1 MNRERGR
8 LRVAVVAAIVTV
20 SEYGPPAHVPIY
32 INPYPQVPEDSS
44 SKEDRGPAPP
54 VDGYQN
60 LILGDR
66 EPAQQQRDQPPARG
80 PAPPKN
86 AHPQQ
91 SRLDEIAR
99 QVQKLLQDD
108 QGNVDLNKVP
118 KPVNKPGSKAPGF
131 SPKRRNTMREAE
143 NIVKRSGYEA
153 VPKTRTND
161 GLTIHSS
168 GYNFDGEDL
177 PPTETGSPSYPA
189 DEPDQSNYGNNNDG
203 DDGIDEG
210 ENTNEGGYPRIQ
222 KGYRQKT
229 TTTTTTTRR
238 PTTTTRRTT
247 TTQRTTTTRRTPAPT
262 TTKRPAPQRA
272 TTTQEY
278 DAPPVAHPPTTTQP
292 PIDEGYV
299 TEAAAPAPYGGN
311 NIQPEH
317 QPPVDQQY
325 EETHKVDPYA
335 ALAEHSS
342 GTPPPLGAHDLL
354 SLDAKAYVEEHKRM
368 QRAMAKKIYSEM
380 RRQLKR
386 ELGFGESLSASSD
399 AEHENEEKDASAEK
413 LKGAELPA
421 LAGYQGP
428 EPSGYDS
435 AVPAPEPTTVHPDT
449 GYGGEETTVAETTI
463 APVTLPAHIRTIVA
477 NFAKQMEKQAKKTR
491 AEASG
496 QATTP
501 KEFSFDGSADRA
513 TPATP
518 SDGYDTVTQG
528 YDEPTEE
535 KPRNGGGAQGAY
547 GGYSASHGAPSPTSI
562 QDKASGEQEE
572 EEYPKRRGARFV
584 PFHQDGEKLRVPLV
598 WLRDHCRNTASYNH
612 QTEQRKMDCCGL
624 TSRAVLRADDRAIRI
639 NSDGILEIEWLDGLQ
654 SSFTAEQLKSW
665 GQMSKPV
672 KSSDLH
678 ELWTGISLKEMPR
691 IPF

>member
-8 LRVAVVAAIVTV
+8 LRVVVVAAIVTV

-189 DEPDQSNYGNNNDG
+189 DEPD
-203 DDGIDEG
+203 
-210 ENTNEGGYPRIQ
+210 
-222 KGYRQKT
+222 
-229 TTTTTTTRR
+229 
-238 PTTTTRRTT
+238 
-247 TTQRTTTTRRTPAPT
+247 
-262 TTKRPAPQRA
+262 
-272 TTTQEY
+272 
-278 DAPPVAHPPTTTQP
+278 H
-292 PIDEGYV
+292 
-299 TEAAAPAPYGGN
+299 
-311 NIQPEH
+311 
-317 QPPVDQQY
+317 
-325 EETHKVDPYA
+325 
-335 ALAEHSS
+335 
-342 GTPPPLGAHDLL
+342 
-354 SLDAKAYVEEHKRM
+354 
-368 QRAMAKKIYSEM
+368 
-380 RRQLKR
+380 
-386 ELGFGESLSASSD
+386 
-399 AEHENEEKDASAEK
+399 
-413 LKGAELPA
+413 
-421 LAGYQGP
+421 
-428 EPSGYDS
+428 
-435 AVPAPEPTTVHPDT
+435 

-501 KEFSFDGSADRA
+501 KEFSFDGSADRT

-528 YDEPTEE
+528 YEEPTEE

-584 PFHQDGEKLRVPLV
+584 PFHQVRHLF
-598 WLRDHCRNTASYNH
+598 
-612 QTEQRKMDCCGL
+612 
-624 TSRAVLRADDRAIRI
+624 I
-639 NSDGILEIEWLDGLQ
+639 
-654 SSFTAEQLKSW
+654 
-665 GQMSKPV
+665 
-672 KSSDLH
+672 
-678 ELWTGISLKEMPR
+678 
-691 IPF
+691 